1 MTLTQRVQELEH
13 SVDQDAL
20 DALADQLQGTLAEL
34 KSKLPEGVVAALH
47 GDSLGHPLH
56 PALVHLPLGGWMVA
70 GLLDFWPGG
79 DPGERAGRERA
90 ADLALLFGTLGAV
103 PTVAAGWTDWS
114 NVRRGPARREG
125 LLHGLLAET
134 AFTLC
139 AASLLARKGGRRG
152 LGKALSGAGLGAA
165 LLAGTVGGNLVYGH
179 GLGVG
184 RTLST
189 PQG

>member
-1 MTLTQRVQELEH
+1 MNLTRRIGEVEETIG
-13 SVDQDAL
+13 QDKL
-20 DALADQLQGTLAEL
+20 DDLADQLQAVLAGVEAR
-34 KSKLPEGVVAALH
+34 LPGGVVAALH
-47 GDSLGHPLH
+47 GDPLGHPLH

-79 DPGERAGRERA
+79 GPERERA
-90 ADLALLFGTLGAV
+90 ADLALLLGTVGAV
-103 PTVAAGWTDWS
+103 PTIAAGWTDWS
-114 NVRRGPARREG
+114 NVRPGKARREG

-134 AFTLC
+134 AFLLST
-139 AASLLARKGGRRG
+139 ASLLARQRRKRTLGR
-152 LGKALSGAGLGAA
+152 ALSGAGLGAA
-165 LLAGTVGGNLVYGH
+165 LLAGTIGGNLVYGH